1 MRITDQTYVRQQQT
15 VEELR
20 GCLVNM
26 ERISDMIY
34 RLPVIYV
41 GAWQDMLSA
50 IRSVRHAIY
59 LLDDSG
65 MSEHII
71 DKHFGL

>member
-20 GCLVNM
+20 GCLANM
-26 ERISDMIY
+26 ERISDLIF
-34 RLPVIYV
+34 RLPVIYA
-41 GAWQDMLSA
+41 GAWQDMTA
-50 IRSVRHAIY
+50 AKRSVRHALY

-65 MSEHII
+65 MSEHIM